1 MIVGHFSDDVFSTLS
16 LSNSLFFLFN
26 SLTQRAMNVSLAQ
39 TICPDVAQKPVT
51 SHFSRKCGWLM
62 VLQNDLFDEKSEKK
76 KFINPTKANDD
87 MKKE

>member
-1 MIVGHFSDDVFSTLS
+1 MIVGHFSDDVFST

-26 SLTQRAMNVSLAQ
+26 SLTQRAMNVTLAQ

-62 VLQNDLFDEKSEKK
+62 VLYTDLFDEKKWKK
-76 KFINPTKANDD
+76 KFINPTKANDN
-87 MKKE
+87 MKKD